1 MKVVIQS
8 IKFDADKK
16 LLDFVTKKVEKLD
29 KFFDGIVKYHVTL
42 KLGNSTEPEN
52 KRVEIR
58 VAIPGN
64 DLFAERKCKTF
75 EESTRQCV
83 EALKQQVKK
92 AKEKMRNE

>member
-29 KFFDGIVKYHVTL
+29 KFFDGIVRYDVAL
-42 KLGNSTEPEN
+42 KLGKATEPDN
-52 KRVEIR
+52 KTVE
-58 VAIPGN
+58 VKVSIPGN
-64 DLFAERKCKTF
+64 DLFALRKSKTF
-75 EESTRQCV
+75 EEATRQCV

>member
-29 KFFDGIVKYHVTL
+29 KFFDGIVKYNVTL

-52 KRVEIR
+52 KRVE
-58 VAIPGN
+58 VKVTIPGG

-75 EESTRQCV
+75 EEATRQCV
-83 EALKQQVKK
+83 EALKQQIKK
-92 AKEKMRNE
+92 AKEKMRND

>member
-1 MKVVIQS
+1 MNVVIQA

-29 KFFDGIVKYHVTL
+29 KFFDGIVKCDVAL
-42 KLGNSTEPEN
+42 KLGSATEPEN
-52 KRVEIR
+52 KKVEIK
-58 VAIPGN
+58 VQIPGN

-75 EESTRQCV
+75 EEATRQCI